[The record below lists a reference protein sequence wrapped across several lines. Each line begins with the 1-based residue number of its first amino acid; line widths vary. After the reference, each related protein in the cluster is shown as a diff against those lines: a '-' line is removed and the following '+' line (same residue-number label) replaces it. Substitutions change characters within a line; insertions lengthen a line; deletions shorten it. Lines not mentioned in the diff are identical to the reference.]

1 MPATARAT
9 SRPSPAALESRP
21 AESKLRRVEEARRE
35 IQRRIIHLEMMPGE
49 TFTEGDLAA
58 SLGMSKTP
66 VREALNL
73 LSVDGYVAV
82 APRIG
87 YRVTSVTLRD
97 VQDLF
102 ELRELLETE
111 ATVLAARRRL
121 SAADVA
127 KLESLAESRSASD
140 LSAFLADNTAF
151 HAHIARCSGNG
162 MLAQMVEHVLLQHER
177 LFRLTSQ
184 LIERSEDMVHEHHDL
199 VAALVAG
206 DEQAA
211 RKCVLEQLKH
221 AQNMVFQA
229 LMSSESILD
238 ARIVIAEPLRLTLPN
253 NPTPVTG

>member
-1 MPATARAT
+1 
-9 SRPSPAALESRP
+9 
-21 AESKLRRVEEARRE
+21 
-35 IQRRIIHLEMMPGE
+35 MMPGE
-49 TFTEGDLAA
+49 TFTEGDLAT

-82 APRIG
+82 APRSG
-87 YRVTSVTLRD
+87 YRVSPVTLRD

-111 ATVLAARRRL
+111 ATGLAARRRL
-121 SAADVA
+121 SAEDVA
-127 KLESLAESRSASD
+127 KLESLAESRSAND

-162 MLAQMVEHVLLQHER
+162 MLAQMLEQVLLQHER

-184 LIERSEDMVHEHHDL
+184 LSERSEDMVHEHHDL

-206 DEQAA
+206 DEPAA
-211 RKCVLEQLKH
+211 RKCVLDQLKQ
-221 AQNMVFQA
+221 AQSLVFQA

-238 ARIVIAEPLRLTLPN
+238 ARIVVAEPMRLIM
-253 NPTPVTG
+253 PTPPAPAEAG

>member
-1 MPATARAT
+1 
-9 SRPSPAALESRP
+9 
-21 AESKLRRVEEARRE
+21 VEEARRE
-35 IQRRIIHLEMMPGE
+35 IQRRIIYLEMMPGE

-58 SLGMSKTP
+58 SLEMSKTP

-87 YRVTSVTLRD
+87 YRVSPVTLRD

-111 ATVLAARRRL
+111 ATALAARRRL
-121 SAADVA
+121 SAEDVG
-127 KLESLAESRSASD
+127 KLEALADSRSAKD

-151 HAHIARCSGNG
+151 HTHIARCSGNA
-162 MLAQMVEHVLLQHER
+162 MLAQLVEDVLLQHER
-177 LFRLTSQ
+177 LFRLTSK
-184 LIERSEDMVHEHHDL
+184 LTERSEDMVHEHRDL

-211 RKCVLEQLKH
+211 RQCVLEQLKH
-221 AQNMVFQA
+221 AQNLVFQA

-238 ARIVIAEPLRLTLPN
+238 ARIVLADPMRLTFAN
-253 NPTPVTG
+253 TPVPAPNR